1 MREKSDRSVFCPIEE
16 VLAVVETLQ
25 IDRNIYV
32 LKKTLFQKN
41 VCNIMNVTVLNLE
54 DIFPNET
61 SRVLLKNSYHI

>member
-1 MREKSDRSVFCPIEE
+1 MREKSDRSVFRPIEE

-32 LKKTLFQKN
+32 LKNTLFQKN

>member
-32 LKKTLFQKN
+32 LKNILFQKIF
-41 VCNIMNVTVLNLE
+41 CNIMNVTVLNLK

-61 SRVLLKNSYHI
+61 SRVLFNNSYHI

>member
-1 MREKSDRSVFCPIEE
+1 MREKSDRSVFRPIEE

-32 LKKTLFQKN
+32 LKNKLFKKN
-41 VCNIMNVTVLNLE
+41 SCTIMNVTVLNLE

-61 SRVLLKNSYHI
+61 SRVLFNNSYHI

>member
-1 MREKSDRSVFCPIEE
+1 MEKSDRSVFCPIEE

-32 LKKTLFQKN
+32 LKNTLFQKN